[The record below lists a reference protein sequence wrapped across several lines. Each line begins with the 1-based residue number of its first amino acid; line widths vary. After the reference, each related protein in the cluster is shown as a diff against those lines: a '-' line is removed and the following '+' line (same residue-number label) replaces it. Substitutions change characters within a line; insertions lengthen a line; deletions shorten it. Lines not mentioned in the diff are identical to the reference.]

1 MDAGIGD
8 RGRNEAKNETR
19 LYVQLIPPHPM
30 DSQRSTSI
38 VNRYLK
44 DVKVCI
50 LRVGGTNCDRET
62 KRALEDLGVKAEVVH
77 LARLLREGNLLEY
90 QGLVIPGG
98 FSYGDYVRAG
108 AILGKQIAAKLG
120 RELKAFIDDGRPV
133 LGICNGFQVL
143 VEAEILPGLKGFEGF
158 QMAALTTN
166 SSARYECRWV
176 HLIHENR
183 GKCLF
188 TSNIPYRRVLRIP
201 VGHAEGRFILLR
213 EKERECLDRLIED
226 DQIVF
231 RYCRPDGKPAGGEYP
246 FNPNGSIYDIAGIC
260 NPSGNVLGLMP
271 HPERAYFGWQLP
283 DWTSLGEPPAYGDG
297 RLIFESFVDYMKR
310 L

>member
-1 MDAGIGD
+1 MEPSAE
-8 RGRNEAKNETR
+8 NEARNGVMQESWRSAELASYSSMNR
-19 LYVQLIPPHPM
+19 LRFMAKPP
-30 DSQRSTSI
+30 RF
-38 VNRYLK
+38 

-50 LRVGGTNCDRET
+50 IRVGGTNCDRET
-62 KRALEDLGVKAEVVH
+62 KRALEDLGIKAEVIH

-98 FSYGDYVRAG
+98 FSYGDYIRAG

-120 RELKAFIDDGRPV
+120 NELRAFIDDGRPV

-143 VEAEILPGLKGFEGF
+143 IEAGFLPGSKDSEAILE
-158 QMAALTTN
+158 AALTTN

-176 HLIHENR
+176 HLLHENK

-188 TSNIPYRRVLRIP
+188 TSKVPYRRVLRIP
-201 VGHAEGRFILLR
+201 IGHAEGRFVLLR
-213 EKERECLDRLIED
+213 EKEKEYLDRLIEN
-226 DQIVF
+226 DQIVL
-231 RYCRPDGKPAGGEYP
+231 RYCKPDGEPAMGEYP
-246 FNPNGSIYDIAGIC
+246 FNPNGSIYDIAGVC

-283 DWTSLGEPPAYGDG
+283 DWTRFGKPPAYGDG
-297 RLIFESFVDYMKR
+297 RLIFESFVDYLKR
-310 L
+310 F